1 MPPTPGQDRALTFP
15 SRLDIKAMGKHD
27 AHFEALIVDI
37 VRRHVASEDV
47 HAVRTRMSNANRY
60 VAVTLTITASSY
72 DQLDAIYQNLSD
84 CAQVL
89 FAL

>member
-1 MPPTPGQDRALTFP
+1 MPPSPNQDRALTFP

-37 VRRHVASEDV
+37 VRGHVASKDV

-72 DQLDAIYQNLSD
+72 AQLDAIYQNLSD

>member
-1 MPPTPGQDRALTFP
+1 MTLIQDPDRALTFP

-37 VRRHVASEDV
+37 VRRHVSPDDI
-47 HAVRTRMSNANRY
+47 HAVRTRMSNARHY
-60 VAVTLTITASSY
+60 VAVTLTITATSY
-72 DQLDAIYQNLSD
+72 SQLDAIYQNLSD

>member
-1 MPPTPGQDRALTFP
+1 MPSTPGPERALTFP
-15 SRLDIKAMGKHD
+15 SRLDIKAMGKYD
-27 AHFEALIVDI
+27 ADFEALIMDI
-37 VRRHVASEDV
+37 VRRHVPPEDV
-47 HAVRTRMSNANRY
+47 HALHTRMSNANRY
-60 VAVTLTITASSY
+60 VAVTLSITASSY